1 MNDDELYHYGV
12 KGMKWGVRRQ
22 KIASK
27 GDTVPKGTSR
37 KGYGVRTHVGKGGST
52 RKYTR
57 DMYRTQ
63 VTLNGKTMKE
73 HASNAR
79 QSAQAKIQ
87 QTKQKLST
95 PEAKAK
101 MKKAAIAGAVV
112 AGTAL
117 AVYGGYKL
125 NKYVKSEST
134 KINIQNGRK
143 IADKLGGDL
152 HTLSVNTEGT
162 FMSPDEVRKIAKS
175 YGFNDSQAGR
185 ISSKA
190 ITEHA
195 LNRDAG
201 ENLGTTAAWVAD
213 RAGNVA
219 YEEYMNSRKNEKF
232 INAAKNVYNAKKR
245 KRR

>member
-1 MNDDELYHYGV
+1 MNNDELYHHGV
-12 KGMKWGVRRQ
+12 KGMKWGHRKKYNKPGESGLVGAGRAA
-22 KIASK
+22 KAAAS
-27 GDTVPKGTSR
+27 
-37 KGYGVRTHVGKGGST
+37 RTG
-52 RKYTR
+52 R
-57 DMYRTQ
+57 
-63 VTLNGKTMKE
+63 
-73 HASNAR
+73 
-79 QSAQAKIQ
+79 SAQAKVQ
-87 QTKQKLST
+87 QIKQKLST

-101 MKKAAIAGAVV
+101 MKKAAIVGAAV

-117 AVYGGYKL
+117 AVYGGYKF

-143 IADKLGGDL
+143 IADKLGGDI
-152 HTLSVNTEGT
+152 HTLSVNAEGT
-162 FMSPDEVRKIAKS
+162 FMSPGEVRKIAKS

-201 ENLGTTAAWVAD
+201 VNLDATAAWVAD

>member
-1 MNDDELYHYGV
+1 MNNDELYHYGV

-27 GDTVPKGTSR
+27 GDTVPKRTSP
-37 KGYGVRTHVGKGGST
+37 KGYGVRTHVGKGGTT

-101 MKKAAIAGAVV
+101 IDKATKAAKVGAAV

-117 AVYGGYKL
+117 AVYGGYKF
-125 NKYVKSEST
+125 NKFVRSTNYQYRLEQGKEYARDLVKQGFVNEIITDKTYSWDATPAYRYGKELARDVAKS
-134 KINIQNGRK
+134 
-143 IADKLGGDL
+143 DKLP
-152 HTLSVNTEGT
+152 TAIANTI
-162 FMSPDEVRKIAKS
+162 R
-175 YGFNDSQAGR
+175 Y
-185 ISSKA
+185 
-190 ITEHA
+190 
-195 LNRDAG
+195 
-201 ENLGTTAAWVAD
+201 
-213 RAGNVA
+213 
-219 YEEYMNSRKNEKF
+219 
-232 INAAKNVYNAKKR
+232 KR
-245 KRR
+245 LYD

>member
-1 MNDDELYHYGV
+1 MNQDELYHYGI

-37 KGYGVRTHVGKGGST
+37 KGYGIRTHVGKGGST

-101 MKKAAIAGAVV
+101 IDKAAKTAKVGAAVAGA
-112 AGTAL
+112 AL
-117 AVYGGYKL
+117 AAYGGYKL
-125 NKYVKSEST
+125 NKYARDTNYQYRMQQGKEYAKDLVKQGFVDEIITDKTYSWDATPAYRMAAEAARNTAKS
-134 KINIQNGRK
+134 
-143 IADKLGGDL
+143 DKLP
-152 HTLSVNTEGT
+152 TAIANTI
-162 FMSPDEVRKIAKS
+162 RYK
-175 YGFNDSQAGR
+175 R
-185 ISSKA
+185 
-190 ITEHA
+190 
-195 LNRDAG
+195 L
-201 ENLGTTAAWVAD
+201 
-213 RAGNVA
+213 
-219 YEEYMNSRKNEKF
+219 YE
-232 INAAKNVYNAKKR
+232 
-245 KRR
+245 